1 MTGEYFSCYPLRN
14 EIKEDTDF
22 MSNISHELRTPINI
36 FYSTIQLLD
45 ISLLK
50 TDRDFKETYEKYR
63 RTLHVNCKR
72 MLRLINNVVDIS
84 KIETGILKGKCK

>member
-1 MTGEYFSCYPLRN
+1 
-14 EIKEDTDF
+14 

-50 TDRDFKETYEKYR
+50 SDKDFREVYAKYK

-72 MLRLINNVVDIS
+72 MLKTN
-84 KIETGILKGKCK
+84 